1 MIFSYLLARYS
12 TQYCLLYDSLFR
24 KTSSL
29 LFESMPESFFFY
41 PSSWIQARSWS
52 LFHARGFLTLCRHM
66 FFFFTS
72 CQVKASTVSFMG
84 PCSTESAVIYLPS
97 SLKWSFVQQYD
108 EKGQVVGRGRPHVPR
123 QGNSLDHRHR
133 RQAVQGNQ
141 MHTKRRTDRQTY
153 WVRLR
158 LWMTL

>member
-41 PSSWIQARSWS
+41 PSSWIQARIWS
-52 LFHARGFLTLCRHM
+52 LFHVRGFLTLCRSM
-66 FFFFTS
+66 CFFF
-72 CQVKASTVSFMG
+72 
-84 PCSTESAVIYLPS
+84 YLLPGKSLYCFFYGSLFEPS